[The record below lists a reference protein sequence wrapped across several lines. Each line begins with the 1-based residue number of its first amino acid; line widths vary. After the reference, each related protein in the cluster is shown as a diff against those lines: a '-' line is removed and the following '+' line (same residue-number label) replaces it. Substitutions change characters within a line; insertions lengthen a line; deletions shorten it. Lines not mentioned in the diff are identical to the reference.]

1 MLPQSPFNNPPLS
14 VFLKGWWSC
23 RVRKRLHLFWW
34 KIKLQRHHHL
44 IYVAEPQVEKK
55 RGEKRSWSSKKQK
68 SFGVWWGLRPKTP
81 EGDVWVPV
89 ERVRPRQASSRL
101 RGIEVGG
108 PSAPAGCRILPS
120 QIQAGLLGLTLLY
133 KDTRGGDKTIISDY
147 ERTNSDT
154 YFQHSE
160 NSEQ

>member
-1 MLPQSPFNNPPLS
+1 MWQNLKSRKKGGKKEVEAQRNKSPLGS
-14 VFLKGWWSC
+14 D
-23 RVRKRLHLFWW
+23 
-34 KIKLQRHHHL
+34 
-44 IYVAEPQVEKK
+44 E
-55 RGEKRSWSSKKQK
+55 
-68 SFGVWWGLRPKTP
+68 LRPKTP

-154 YFQHSE
+154 FSTQWELRAVKTARGSCAHKSQLFRQVDADLGGWG
-160 NSEQ
+160 SVSHFREQLTEKIFALM